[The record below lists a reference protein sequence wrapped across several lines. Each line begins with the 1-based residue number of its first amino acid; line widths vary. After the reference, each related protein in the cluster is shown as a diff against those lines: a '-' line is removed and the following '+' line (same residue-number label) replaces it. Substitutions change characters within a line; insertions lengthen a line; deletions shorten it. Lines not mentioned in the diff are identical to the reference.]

1 MNKFVKTAL
10 VSAAVVAAS
19 SALVACARG
28 NQMNKPETF
37 QNKTGV
43 IGVFRQAAFYCS
55 DIAPQYMTLGES
67 KILVKPSWS
76 NEQDNLFYSEMKPG
90 IATLYSYE
98 YTCSNEESKL
108 VLDTADN
115 GKKAFPVSVKIPES
129 GFCKIVISFLENDKL
144 FNHDDDLLSEQFM
157 QNEVA
162 LKYGD
167 VPYCDVI
174 DTKGNTVSFMD
185 RDSLNRANYETA
197 LEASRNL
204 TAEDAY
210 PLVAL
215 DGRGLAQTSGDNSQ
229 VVLVTWHNDA
239 NKYTDNSTV
248 KLDGET
254 LWAFADK
261 EFLKWFQENNDKVTN
276 WNLRL
281 KQLFGKS
288 PDFDAGYFTVY
299 WANVKDVFR
308 PAYVPETGDVMMN
321 AAFSSSFEEDT
332 SDNAMW
338 FKNWFQETEH
348 KAKSRDGGFMWT
360 RLGYTYDWGRTDG
373 GKYGLTE
380 FIVRDGAEI
389 EVKFTR
395 GTKGFL
401 NWIKDR
407 KF

>member
-1 MNKFVKTAL
+1 MNKFIKTAL

-229 VVLVTWHNDA
+229 VVLVSWHNDA

>member
-1 MNKFVKTAL
+1 MNKFIKTAL

-229 VVLVTWHNDA
+229 VVLVSWHNDA

-248 KLDGET
+248 KLEGET